1 MATTNFNNRL
11 ITPEL
16 TEALS
21 SYPLYSQDAKKKDAL
36 CIAVFYLGNIRW
48 YIMEGQQEGNDF
60 TLYGIVTGLQETEY
74 GYQSA
79 TEMAGITYD
88 ASEYGLGTLRIEQD
102 KDFKP
107 CTLAEIEDAEL
118 QAFLSRLVLNVPD
131 HMIEE
136 DIEQFLT
143 EHDYSLNNISWM
155 AAPIDFVPVQF
166 HEYGICH
173 SDGEELHF
181 ERQGK
186 LKDFS
191 IYDSVQEVKHREQ
204 EELAAKLRL
213 RGEKVDDGY
222 EWHFEGECP
231 IVAAYDYDEP
241 CDVVI
246 LSVRVDKDGYF
257 TIIGDEKND
266 RGNEHEIEVD
276 DVFAGHLDYIISE
289 IGK

>member
-1 MATTNFNNRL
+1 MK
-11 ITPEL
+11 I
-16 TEALS
+16 
-21 SYPLYSQDAKKKDAL
+21 
-36 CIAVFYLGNIRW
+36 
-48 YIMEGQQEGNDF
+48 
-60 TLYGIVTGLQETEY
+60 IVMD
-74 GYQSA
+74 SA
-79 TEMAGITYD
+79 NV
-88 ASEYGLGTLRIEQD
+88 RIE
-102 KDFKP
+102 
-107 CTLAEIEDAEL
+107 
-118 QAFLSRLVLNVPD
+118 VLNVPD

-136 DIEQFLT
+136 DIEQFLA
-143 EHDYSLNNISWM
+143 EHDFSLNNISWM

-173 SDGEELHF
+173 SDGAELHF
-181 ERQGK
+181 VREGK

-204 EELAAKLRL
+204 KELAETLRL
-213 RGEKVDDGY
+213 RGEKVDYGY

-246 LSVRVDKDGYF
+246 LSVRVDNDGYF

-276 DVFAGHLDYIISE
+276 EIFAGHIDFIISE

>member
-1 MATTNFNNRL
+1 MK
-11 ITPEL
+11 I
-16 TEALS
+16 
-21 SYPLYSQDAKKKDAL
+21 
-36 CIAVFYLGNIRW
+36 
-48 YIMEGQQEGNDF
+48 
-60 TLYGIVTGLQETEY
+60 IVMD
-74 GYQSA
+74 SA
-79 TEMAGITYD
+79 NV
-88 ASEYGLGTLRIEQD
+88 RIE
-102 KDFKP
+102 
-107 CTLAEIEDAEL
+107 
-118 QAFLSRLVLNVPD
+118 VLNVPD

-136 DIEQFLT
+136 DIEQFLA

-181 ERQGK
+181 VRQGK

-204 EELAAKLRL
+204 EELAAALKLH
-213 RGEKVDDGY
+213 GEKVDDGY

-246 LSVRVDKDGYF
+246 LSVRVNKDGAL

-266 RGNEHEIEVD
+266 RGNEHEIEAD
-276 DVFAGHLDYIISE
+276 DIFAGHMDFITSE
-289 IGK
+289 IGE

>member
-1 MATTNFNNRL
+1 MK
-11 ITPEL
+11 I
-16 TEALS
+16 
-21 SYPLYSQDAKKKDAL
+21 
-36 CIAVFYLGNIRW
+36 
-48 YIMEGQQEGNDF
+48 
-60 TLYGIVTGLQETEY
+60 IVMD
-74 GYQSA
+74 SA
-79 TEMAGITYD
+79 NV
-88 ASEYGLGTLRIEQD
+88 RIE
-102 KDFKP
+102 
-107 CTLAEIEDAEL
+107 
-118 QAFLSRLVLNVPD
+118 VLNVPD

-136 DIEQFLT
+136 DIEQFLA

-181 ERQGK
+181 VRQGK

-204 EELAAKLRL
+204 EELAAALHL
-213 RGEKVDDGY
+213 HGEKVDDGY

-246 LSVRVDKDGYF
+246 LSVRVDKDGDL

-266 RGNEHEIEVD
+266 RGNEHEIDVD
-276 DVFAGHLDYIISE
+276 EIFAGHIDFIISE

>member
-1 MATTNFNNRL
+1 MK
-11 ITPEL
+11 I
-16 TEALS
+16 
-21 SYPLYSQDAKKKDAL
+21 
-36 CIAVFYLGNIRW
+36 
-48 YIMEGQQEGNDF
+48 
-60 TLYGIVTGLQETEY
+60 IVMD
-74 GYQSA
+74 SA
-79 TEMAGITYD
+79 NV
-88 ASEYGLGTLRIEQD
+88 RIE
-102 KDFKP
+102 
-107 CTLAEIEDAEL
+107 
-118 QAFLSRLVLNVPD
+118 VLNVPD

-136 DIEQFLT
+136 DIEQFLA

-173 SDGEELHF
+173 SDGAELHF
-181 ERQGK
+181 VRDGK

-204 EELAAKLRL
+204 EELAESLRL
-213 RGEKVDDGY
+213 RGDKVDDGY

-246 LSVRVDKDGYF
+246 LFVRVNKEGGL

-266 RGNEHEIEVD
+266 RGNEHEIEAD
-276 DVFAGHLDYIISE
+276 DIFAGHMDFITSE
-289 IGK
+289 IGY

>member
-1 MATTNFNNRL
+1 MKIIVMDSANVR
-11 ITPEL
+11 IDV
-16 TEALS
+16 LS
-21 SYPLYSQDAKKKDAL
+21 
-36 CIAVFYLGNIRW
+36 
-48 YIMEGQQEGNDF
+48 
-60 TLYGIVTGLQETEY
+60 
-74 GYQSA
+74 
-79 TEMAGITYD
+79 
-88 ASEYGLGTLRIEQD
+88 
-102 KDFKP
+102 
-107 CTLAEIEDAEL
+107 
-118 QAFLSRLVLNVPD
+118 VPD

-136 DIEQFLT
+136 DIEVFLA

-166 HEYGICH
+166 HEYNNE
-173 SDGEELHF
+173 DGEETHTI
-181 ERQGK
+181 RHAR
-186 LKDFS
+186 LKNFS
-191 IYDSVQEVKHREQ
+191 VYNSVQEVKHREQ
-204 EELAAKLRL
+204 EELAEALRL
-213 RGEKVDDGY
+213 RGKKVDDGY

-276 DVFAGHLDYIISE
+276 DVFAGHLDYITSE

>member
-1 MATTNFNNRL
+1 MK
-11 ITPEL
+11 I
-16 TEALS
+16 
-21 SYPLYSQDAKKKDAL
+21 
-36 CIAVFYLGNIRW
+36 
-48 YIMEGQQEGNDF
+48 
-60 TLYGIVTGLQETEY
+60 IVMD
-74 GYQSA
+74 SA
-79 TEMAGITYD
+79 NA
-88 ASEYGLGTLRIEQD
+88 RIE
-102 KDFKP
+102 
-107 CTLAEIEDAEL
+107 
-118 QAFLSRLVLNVPD
+118 VLNVPD

-136 DIEQFLT
+136 DIEQFLA
-143 EHDYSLNNISWM
+143 EHDFSLNNISWM

-166 HEYGICH
+166 HDYGICH
-173 SDGEELHF
+173 TNGEEIHVS
-181 ERQGK
+181 RQAR

-204 EELAAKLRL
+204 EELAETLRL

-246 LSVRVDKDGYF
+246 LAVKVDNDGYF

-266 RGNEHEIEVD
+266 RGNEHEIDIDEI
-276 DVFAGHLDYIISE
+276 FAGHLDYLISE